1 MQRIY
6 SEEGGVMD
14 AGMISIVWL
23 VVLAI
28 LLVIEFLTLGLTT
41 VWFAGGALIAFLV
54 SLAGGPLWL
63 QILLFIV
70 ISVVLLLFTRPLAVK
85 YLNKNVQKTNVDS
98 IPGQKGIV
106 TVTIDNLKA
115 EGQVTIRGMEWSA
128 RAKDDNIIEKGKA
141 VRVIS
146 VEGVKLIVEED
157 M

>member
-1 MQRIY
+1 
-6 SEEGGVMD
+6 MD

-63 QILLFIV
+63 QILLFLV

-106 TVTIDNLKA
+106 TAIIDNLKA

-128 RAKDDNIIEKGKA
+128 RAKDDNIIEKGKV
-141 VRVIS
+141 VRVLS

>member
-1 MQRIY
+1 
-6 SEEGGVMD
+6 MD
-14 AGMISIVWL
+14 AGTISIIWL

-41 VWFAGGALIAFLV
+41 VWFAGGALVAFLV

-63 QILLFIV
+63 QLLLFIAV
-70 ISVVLLLFTRPLAVK
+70 SVVLLLFARPLAVK
-85 YLNKNVQKTNVDS
+85 YLNKDVQKTNVDS

-106 TVTIDNLKA
+106 TATIDNLKA
-115 EGQVTIRGMEWSA
+115 EGQVTIQGMEWTA
-128 RAKDDNIIEKGKA
+128 RAKNGNTIEKGKV
-141 VRVIS
+141 VRVTA

>member
-1 MQRIY
+1 
-6 SEEGGVMD
+6 MD

-63 QILLFIV
+63 QILLFLV

-128 RAKDDNIIEKGKA
+128 RAKDDNIIEKGKV
-141 VRVIS
+141 VRVVS

>member
-1 MQRIY
+1 
-6 SEEGGVMD
+6 MD

-63 QILLFIV
+63 QILLFLV

-106 TVTIDNLKA
+106 TAAIDNLKA

-128 RAKDDNIIEKGKA
+128 RAKDDNIIEKGKV

>member
-1 MQRIY
+1 
-6 SEEGGVMD
+6 MD
-14 AGMISIVWL
+14 AGTISSIWL

-63 QILLFIV
+63 QLLLFIAV
-70 ISVVLLLFTRPLAVK
+70 SVVLLLFTRPLAMK
-85 YLNKNVQKTNVDS
+85 YLNKDVQKTNVDS

-106 TVTIDNLKA
+106 TATIDNLKA
-115 EGQVTIRGMEWSA
+115 EGQVTIQGMEWTA
-128 RAKDDNIIEKGKA
+128 RAKNGNTIEKGKV
-141 VRVIS
+141 VRVTA

>member
-1 MQRIY
+1 
-6 SEEGGVMD
+6 MD
-14 AGMISIVWL
+14 VGTISIIWL

-41 VWFAGGALIAFLV
+41 VWFAGGALVAFLV

-63 QILLFIV
+63 QLLLFIAV
-70 ISVVLLLFTRPLAVK
+70 SVVLLLFTRPLAVK
-85 YLNKNVQKTNVDS
+85 YLNKDVQKTNVDS

-106 TVTIDNLKA
+106 TATIDNLKA
-115 EGQVTIRGMEWSA
+115 EGQVTIQGMEWTA
-128 RAKDDNIIEKGKA
+128 RAKNGNTIEKGKV
-141 VRVIS
+141 VRVTA

>member
-1 MQRIY
+1 
-6 SEEGGVMD
+6 MD
-14 AGMISIVWL
+14 AGTISIIWL

-41 VWFAGGALIAFLV
+41 VWFAGGALVAFLV

-63 QILLFIV
+63 QLLLFIAV
-70 ISVVLLLFTRPLAVK
+70 SVALLLFTRPLAMK
-85 YLNKNVQKTNVDS
+85 YLNKDVQKTNVDS

-106 TVTIDNLKA
+106 TATIDNLKA
-115 EGQVTIRGMEWSA
+115 EGQVTIQGMEWTA
-128 RAKDDNIIEKGKA
+128 RAKNGNTIEKGKV
-141 VRVIS
+141 VRVTA

>member
-1 MQRIY
+1 
-6 SEEGGVMD
+6 MD
-14 AGMISIVWL
+14 AGTISIIWL

-41 VWFAGGALIAFLV
+41 VWFAGGALVAFLV

-63 QILLFIV
+63 QLLLFIAV
-70 ISVVLLLFTRPLAVK
+70 SVVLLLFTRPLAMK
-85 YLNKNVQKTNVDS
+85 YLNRDVQKTNVDS

-106 TVTIDNLKA
+106 TATIDNLKA
-115 EGQVTIRGMEWSA
+115 EGQVTIQGMEWTA
-128 RAKDDNIIEKGKA
+128 RAKNGNTIEKGKV
-141 VRVIS
+141 VRVTA

>member
-1 MQRIY
+1 
-6 SEEGGVMD
+6 MD

-54 SLAGGPLWL
+54 SLAGGSLWL

-128 RAKDDNIIEKGKA
+128 RAKDDNIIEKGKV

>member
-1 MQRIY
+1 
-6 SEEGGVMD
+6 MD
-14 AGMISIVWL
+14 AGTISIIWL

-41 VWFAGGALIAFLV
+41 VWFARGALVAFLV

-63 QILLFIV
+63 QLLLFIAV
-70 ISVVLLLFTRPLAVK
+70 SVVLLLFTRPLAVK
-85 YLNKNVQKTNVDS
+85 YLNKDVQKTNVDS

-106 TVTIDNLKA
+106 TATIDNLKA
-115 EGQVTIRGMEWSA
+115 EGQVTIQGMEWTA
-128 RAKDDNIIEKGKA
+128 RAKNGNTIEKGKV
-141 VRVIS
+141 VRVTA

>member
-1 MQRIY
+1 
-6 SEEGGVMD
+6 MD

-63 QILLFIV
+63 QILLFLV

-128 RAKDDNIIEKGKA
+128 RAKDDNIIEKGKV
-141 VRVIS
+141 VRVIA

>member
-1 MQRIY
+1 
-6 SEEGGVMD
+6 MD

-63 QILLFIV
+63 QILLFLV
-70 ISVVLLLFTRPLAVK
+70 ISVVLLLFTTLAVK

-98 IPGQKGIV
+98 IQGQKGIV
-106 TVTIDNLKA
+106 TATIDNLKA

-128 RAKDDNIIEKGKA
+128 RAKDDNIIEKGKV

>member
-1 MQRIY
+1 MVPVSY
-6 SEEGGVMD
+6 THL
-14 AGMISIVWL
+14 SIIWL

-41 VWFAGGALIAFLV
+41 VWFAGGALVAFLV

-63 QILLFIV
+63 QLLLFIAV
-70 ISVVLLLFTRPLAVK
+70 SVVLLLFTRPLAMK
-85 YLNKNVQKTNVDS
+85 YLNKDVQKTNVDS

-106 TVTIDNLKA
+106 TATIDNLKA
-115 EGQVTIRGMEWSA
+115 EGQVTIQGMEWTA
-128 RAKDDNIIEKGKA
+128 RAKNGNTIEKGKV
-141 VRVIS
+141 VRVTA

>member
-6 SEEGGVMD
+6 SKEGGVMD
-14 AGMISIVWL
+14 AGTISIIWL

-41 VWFAGGALIAFLV
+41 VWFAGGALVAFLV

-63 QILLFIV
+63 QLLLFIAV
-70 ISVVLLLFTRPLAVK
+70 SVVLLLFTRPLAMK
-85 YLNKNVQKTNVDS
+85 YLNKDVQKTNVDS

-106 TVTIDNLKA
+106 TATIDNLKA
-115 EGQVTIRGMEWSA
+115 EGQVTIQGMEWTA
-128 RAKDDNIIEKGKA
+128 RAKNGNTIEKGKV
-141 VRVIS
+141 VRVTA

>member
-1 MQRIY
+1 
-6 SEEGGVMD
+6 MD

-63 QILLFIV
+63 QILLFLV

-85 YLNKNVQKTNVDS
+85 YLNRCV
-98 IPGQKGIV
+98 
-106 TVTIDNLKA
+106 
-115 EGQVTIRGMEWSA
+115 
-128 RAKDDNIIEKGKA
+128 
-141 VRVIS
+141 
-146 VEGVKLIVEED
+146 
-157 M
+157 

>member
-1 MQRIY
+1 
-6 SEEGGVMD
+6 MD
-14 AGMISIVWL
+14 AGTISIIWL

-41 VWFAGGALIAFLV
+41 VWFAGGALVAFLV

-63 QILLFIV
+63 QLLLFIAV
-70 ISVVLLLFTRPLAVK
+70 SVVLLLFTRPLAVK
-85 YLNKNVQKTNVDS
+85 YLNKDVQKTNVDS

-106 TVTIDNLKA
+106 TATIDNLKA
-115 EGQVTIRGMEWSA
+115 EGQVTIQGMEWTA
-128 RAKDDNIIEKGKA
+128 RAKNGNTIEKGKVVKVTA
-141 VRVIS
+141 

>member
-1 MQRIY
+1 
-6 SEEGGVMD
+6 MD
-14 AGMISIVWL
+14 AGTISIIWL

-41 VWFAGGALIAFLV
+41 VWFAGGVLVAFLV

-63 QILLFIV
+63 QLLLFIAV
-70 ISVVLLLFTRPLAVK
+70 SVVLLLFTRPLAVK
-85 YLNKNVQKTNVDS
+85 YLNKDVQKTNVDS

-106 TVTIDNLKA
+106 TATIDNLKA
-115 EGQVTIRGMEWSA
+115 EGQVTIQGMEWTA
-128 RAKDDNIIEKGKA
+128 RAKNGNTIEKGKV
-141 VRVIS
+141 VRVTA

>member
-1 MQRIY
+1 
-6 SEEGGVMD
+6 MD
-14 AGMISIVWL
+14 AGTISIIWL

-41 VWFAGGALIAFLV
+41 VWFAGGALVAFLV

-63 QILLFIV
+63 QLLLFIAV
-70 ISVVLLLFTRPLAVK
+70 SVVLLLFTRPLAVK
-85 YLNKNVQKTNVDS
+85 YLNKDVQKTNVDS

-106 TVTIDNLKA
+106 TATIDNLKA
-115 EGQVTIRGMEWSA
+115 EGQVTIQGMEWTA
-128 RAKDDNIIEKGKA
+128 RAKNGNTIEKGKV
-141 VRVIS
+141 VRATA

>member
-1 MQRIY
+1 
-6 SEEGGVMD
+6 MD
-14 AGMISIVWL
+14 AGTISIICL

-41 VWFAGGALIAFLV
+41 VWFAGGALVAFLV

-63 QILLFIV
+63 QLLLFIAV
-70 ISVVLLLFTRPLAVK
+70 SVVLLLFTRPLAVK
-85 YLNKNVQKTNVDS
+85 YLNKDVQKTNVDS

-106 TVTIDNLKA
+106 TATIDNLKA
-115 EGQVTIRGMEWSA
+115 EGQVTIQGMEWTA
-128 RAKDDNIIEKGKA
+128 RAKNGNTIEKGKV
-141 VRVIS
+141 VRVTA

>member
-1 MQRIY
+1 
-6 SEEGGVMD
+6 MD
-14 AGMISIVWL
+14 AGTISIIWL

-41 VWFAGGALIAFLV
+41 VWFAGGALVAFLV

-63 QILLFIV
+63 QLLLFIAV
-70 ISVVLLLFTRPLAVK
+70 SVVLLLFTRPLAVK
-85 YLNKNVQKTNVDS
+85 YLNKDVQKTNVNS

-106 TVTIDNLKA
+106 TATIDNLKA
-115 EGQVTIRGMEWSA
+115 EGQVTIQGMEWTA
-128 RAKDDNIIEKGKA
+128 RAKNGNTIEKGKV
-141 VRVIS
+141 VRVTA

>member
-1 MQRIY
+1 
-6 SEEGGVMD
+6 MD
-14 AGMISIVWL
+14 AGTISIIWL

-41 VWFAGGALIAFLV
+41 VWFAGGALVAFLV

-63 QILLFIV
+63 QLLLFIAV
-70 ISVVLLLFTRPLAVK
+70 SVVLLLFTRPLAMK
-85 YLNKNVQKTNVDS
+85 YLNKDLQKTNVDS

-106 TVTIDNLKA
+106 TATIDNLKA
-115 EGQVTIRGMEWSA
+115 EGQVTIQGMEWTA
-128 RAKDDNIIEKGKA
+128 RAKNGNTIEKGKV
-141 VRVIS
+141 VRVTA

>member
-1 MQRIY
+1 
-6 SEEGGVMD
+6 MD

-63 QILLFIV
+63 QILLFLV

-128 RAKDDNIIEKGKA
+128 RAKDDNIIEKGKV

-146 VEGVKLIVEED
+146 VEGVKIIVEED